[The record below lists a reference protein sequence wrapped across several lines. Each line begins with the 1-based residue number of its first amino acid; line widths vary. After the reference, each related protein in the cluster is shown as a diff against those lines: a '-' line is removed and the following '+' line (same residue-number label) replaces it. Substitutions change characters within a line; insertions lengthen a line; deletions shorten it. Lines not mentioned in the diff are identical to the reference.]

1 MLSEKSNYSHA
12 SAADTS
18 GKADELGRK
27 KKPKTTNKPQWSW
40 ALPDNQRI
48 HLSSHMLSISKKDM
62 QEQ

>member
-12 SAADTS
+12 SPADGS
-18 GKADELGRK
+18 GKADELGEK
-27 KKPKTTNKPQWSW
+27 KNQNNKPQWSW

-62 QEQ
+62 QE

>member
-27 KKPKTTNKPQWSW
+27 KKTQNNKQTTVE
-40 ALPDNQRI
+40 LGFTR
-48 HLSSHMLSISKKDM
+48 
-62 QEQ
+62 